1 MKKYLLLLIT
11 GLSVSVAQSQEI
23 SDALRYGQDNTIG
36 TARYRAMSGAF
47 GALGGDLSSINSNP
61 AGSVIFSNNQF
72 AATLNNYS
80 TRNNNNYFGTKT
92 TKDINSIDLNQAG
105 AVFIFDDNHANSDW
119 KKFAVS
125 LNYENANNFDNNL
138 FSTGVNQNSIA
149 NYFGSY
155 ANANGGVLLNN
166 LETLPGET
174 ISDLYSYLGTNSNL
188 GYGAQQA
195 FLGYQAY
202 IINPVDDTN
211 INNSIYYSNITGG
224 NYKQQEVFSSKGYNG
239 KLSFN
244 GAAQYQDWL
253 SIGMNLNSH
262 FTDYKQSTIFS
273 ENNNSTTGVRSVQF
287 SNDIYTYGTGFSFQ
301 VGAIVKATKE
311 VRFGLAYESPTWY
324 KLNDETTQ
332 SISSSGYN
340 YGNPANPALSSVTVN
355 PNITNVYDPYALQT
369 PGKWTGSLAY
379 VFGKH
384 GLLSVDYLLKDYSN
398 TKFGP
403 KDQFTGINNEMSNT
417 LELVS
422 EVRVG
427 GEYKIK
433 QWSLRAGYKYEQSPY
448 LKKYKMSDLN
458 GYSGGLGYNFGNTK
472 LDLAYSYAKR
482 NNAHQFF
489 SQGLT
494 DYSSNIAIKN
504 NVTMTLA
511 FEL

>member
-11 GLSVSVAQSQEI
+11 GLSISVAQSQEI
-23 SDALRYGQDNTIG
+23 SDALRYGQDNTVG

-92 TKDINSIDLNQAG
+92 TKDINSFNLNQAG
-105 AVFIFDDNHANSDW
+105 AVFIFDDNQTNSDW
-119 KKFAVS
+119 KKFAFS

-138 FSTGVNQNSIA
+138 LSTGVNQNSIA

-155 ANANGGVLLNN
+155 ANASATQGG
-166 LETLPGET
+166 
-174 ISDLYSYLGTNSNL
+174 IYLGTLQNSNYEDL
-188 GYGAQQA
+188 NYADQQA

-202 IINPVDDTN
+202 IINPVN
-211 INNSIYYSNITGG
+211 ALNVNNSDYTSNVTGG
-224 NYKQQEVFSSKGYNG
+224 NYKQQEAFSSLGYNG

-253 SIGMNLNSH
+253 SIGLNLNSH
-262 FTDYKQSTIFS
+262 FTDYKQSTVFS
-273 ENNNSTTGVRSVQF
+273 ENNNNTTGVKNLQF
-287 SNDIYTYGTGFSFQ
+287 SNDLHTYGTGFSFQ
-301 VGAIVKATKE
+301 VGAIVKASKE

-332 SISSSGYN
+332 SISSSGFN

-355 PNITNVYDPYALQT
+355 PNITNIYDPYTLQT

-379 VFGKH
+379 IFGKH

-403 KDQFTGINNEMSNT
+403 KDQFVGINNQMSNT

-427 GEYKIK
+427 GEFKIK

>member
-23 SDALRYGQDNTIG
+23 SDALRYGQDNTNG

-80 TRNNNNYFGTKT
+80 TRNNNNYFGTKK

-105 AVFIFDDNHANSDW
+105 AVFIFDDNQAKSDW

-125 LNYENANNFDNNL
+125 LNYENANNFDDKL
-138 FSTGVNQNSIA
+138 LSTGVNQNSIA

-155 ANANGGVLLNN
+155 ANANATQGG
-166 LETLPGET
+166 
-174 ISDLYSYLGTNSNL
+174 IFLGTLQNSYYDELN
-188 GYGAQQA
+188 YADQQA

-202 IINPVDDTN
+202 VINPVDDSN
-211 INNSIYYSNITGG
+211 INNDAYYSNITGG

-244 GAAQYQDWL
+244 GAAQYQDWF
-253 SIGMNLNSH
+253 SIGLNLNSH
-262 FTDYKQSTIFS
+262 FTDYKQSTVFS
-273 ENNNSTTGVRSVQF
+273 ENNNNTVGVKILQF
-287 SNDIYTYGTGFSFQ
+287 SNDLHTYGTGFSFQ
-301 VGAIVKATKE
+301 VGAIVKASKE

-355 PNITNVYDPYALQT
+355 PNVTNVYDPYTLQT

-403 KDQFTGINNEMSNT
+403 KDQFTGINNQMSNT

-427 GEYKIK
+427 GEFKIK

-472 LDLAYSYAKR
+472 LDLAYSYSKR